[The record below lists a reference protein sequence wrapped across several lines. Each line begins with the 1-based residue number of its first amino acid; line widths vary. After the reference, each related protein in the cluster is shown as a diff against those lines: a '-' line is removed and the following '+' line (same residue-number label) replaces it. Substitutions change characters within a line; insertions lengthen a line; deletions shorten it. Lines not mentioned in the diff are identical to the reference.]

1 MRKVFFLFAL
11 MMTLLPLSGCFRGGE
26 GQKAL
31 DAALTIRG
39 EYLALTNFSSQVQL
53 RADYGLRVYD
63 YVLDVNSDAEEMILS
78 VAAPE
83 LIAGITARLKAEESF
98 LEFDGLSVE
107 TGPLNEQGL
116 TPLSAVPALLDAVR
130 GAYIT
135 ACCFEDSGLLRVD
148 CGDPDTPLGSGT
160 EYILWFHPDT
170 HDLTRGEI
178 SVDGRRRIECTFSPF
193 TKE

>member
-1 MRKVFFLFAL
+1 
-11 MMTLLPLSGCFRGGE
+11 MMTLLPLSGCFGAGE

-39 EYLALTNFSSQVQL
+39 EYLALTDFSTQAEL

-63 YVLDVNSDAEEMILS
+63 YTLDVISDAEETTLT

-83 LIAGITARLKAEESF
+83 LIAGVTARLKAEKSF

-116 TPLSAVPALLDAVR
+116 TPLSAIPALLEAVR

-148 CGDPDTPLGSGT
+148 CGSSDIPPGTGT
-160 EYILWFHPDT
+160 EYVLWFQPDT

-178 SVDGRRRIECTFSPF
+178 SVDGRRCIECTFSPF

>member
-1 MRKVFFLFAL
+1 VRKVISLCVL
-11 MMTLLPLSGCFRGGE
+11 MMTLLPLSGCFGGGE
-26 GQKAL
+26 RQKAL
-31 DAALTIRG
+31 DAALTIRS
-39 EYLALTNFSSQVQL
+39 EYLALTDFSSQVQL

-63 YVLDVNSDAEEMILS
+63 YTLDVRSDQQEMVLT

-83 LIAGITARLKAEESF
+83 LIAGIAARVKAEESF

-116 TPLSAVPALLDAVR
+116 TPLSAVPALLEAVR

-148 CGDPDTPLGSGT
+148 CGSPDVPPGTGT
-160 EYILWFHPDT
+160 EYVLWLHPDT

-178 SVDGRRRIECTFSPF
+178 SVDGRRCIECTFSPF